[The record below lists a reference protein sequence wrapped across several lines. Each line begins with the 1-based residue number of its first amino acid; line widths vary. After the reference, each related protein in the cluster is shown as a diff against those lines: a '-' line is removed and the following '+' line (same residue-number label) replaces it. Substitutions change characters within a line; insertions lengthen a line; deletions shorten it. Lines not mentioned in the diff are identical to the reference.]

1 MPLPLKP
8 PLKSRYKKLS
18 FNQICLG
25 LITASFMMIA
35 IVQSGVIKPAHAV
48 SVNVAV
54 RLLKEAM
61 AESEAR
67 IIKEVKA
74 SCEKTD

>member
-1 MPLPLKP
+1 MPF
-8 PLKSRYKKLS
+8 S
-18 FNQICLG
+18 FNRICLG
-25 LITASFMMIA
+25 LITASFMTIA
-35 IVQSGVIKPAHAV
+35 IVQSGLIKPAHAV

-67 IIKEVKA
+67 IIKEIKS
-74 SCEKTD
+74 SCEVNG

>member
-1 MPLPLKP
+1 MPMT
-8 PLKSRYKKLS
+8 
-18 FNQICLG
+18 FNRICLG
-25 LITASFMMIA
+25 IITASFLTIA
-35 IVQSGVIKPAHAV
+35 VVQSGLVKPAHAV

-67 IIKEVKA
+67 IIEEVKT
-74 SCEKTD
+74 SCAAKK

>member
-1 MPLPLKP
+1 MLLN
-8 PLKSRYKKLS
+8 
-18 FNQICLG
+18 FNRICLG
-25 LITASFMMIA
+25 LITASFITIA
-35 IVQSGVIKPAHAV
+35 IVQSGLIKPAHAV

-67 IIKEVKA
+67 IIKEIKS
-74 SCEKTD
+74 SCEVKG